1 MKRILSILYLLLYL
15 VINAAAMSDNSAPEF
30 PLWFAALD
38 LIIRSTT
45 AVCILLYIIRYRPE
59 KLRALW
65 KLFPIALVL
74 FELFAWYYELFVYAD
89 PSDTPLLIT
98 VVTIIVSIFI
108 FPSWYMCFRFG
119 YLKEVRRN
127 SDNNTIDGEL
137 KVPG

>member
-15 VINAAAMSDNSAPEF
+15 GIIVVAIPDNSARGYS
-30 PLWFAALD
+30 LWFTALD
-38 LIIRSTT
+38 IIIRSTA

-65 KLFPIALVL
+65 KLFPIALIL
-74 FELFAWYYELFVYAD
+74 FESFAWFYELFVSAD

-98 VVTIIVSIFI
+98 VVTIVGLIFI

-127 SDNNTIDGEL
+127 SDNNTIEEASG
-137 KVPG
+137 GN